1 MTLEE
6 KLQIEN
12 EIEELK
18 NCIVVYKNGKRKVV
32 KVIDLPLQ
40 YQGETLTFE
49 EIINRLNNELNEKQN
64 QIDLAN
70 KKINKLHEII
80 VKLTK
85 TMVDLN
91 KSNNVQTANLQQ
103 AISEL
108 GGNI

>member
-32 KVIDLPLQ
+32 KIIDLPLQ
-40 YQGETLTFE
+40 YRGETLTFE
-49 EIINRLNNELNEKQN
+49 EIINRLNNELTEKQK
-64 QIDLAN
+64 QIDELKYKNAKLYKLIIKLAETMTE
-70 KKINKLHEII
+70 LHK
-80 VKLTK
+80 V
-85 TMVDLN
+85 
-91 KSNNVQTANLQQ
+91 NNVKTANLEE
-103 AISEL
+103 AINEL

>member
-49 EIINRLNNELNEKQN
+49 EIINRLNNELNEKQS

>member
-40 YQGETLTFE
+40 YRGETLTFE